1 MNFYKNKLNQIR
13 VMLGMDVKMVESV
26 LEDGV
31 TRVETES
38 LEPGFELFVV
48 SEAGEKAPA
57 PEGQHKLEDGT
68 KVTVDAEGKITLVE
82 KAEEPKVEVEVEA
95 GKQKMSSDELADGT
109 KIETAG
115 DGEFKVGDQLSFITE
130 SGEKVAAP
138 AGEHTTKSGI
148 TIVTDGEGKIT
159 GVKYPDKPGTGSLE
173 KFADEKVEEIPAEM
187 VAKLVE
193 EKLGEKMDEIMQKV
207 YAALEEVVKE
217 VTEVKEEMAAQ
228 KEKMAKL
235 SKAPG
240 APKISTFN
248 TDVPTGTTDSLF
260 EARLEA
266 LKNIKSEF
274 GKNKRF

>member
-13 VMLGMDVKMVESV
+13 VMLGMEVKMVESV

-48 SEAGEKAPA
+48 SESGEKAPA
-57 PEGQHKLEDGT
+57 PEGIHVLEDGT
-68 KVTVDAEGKITLVE
+68 KVTVDAEGKISLVE

-95 GKQKMSSDELADGT
+95 AEV
-109 KIETAG
+109 EV
-115 DGEFKVGDQLSFITE
+115 E
-130 SGEKVAAP
+130 
-138 AGEHTTKSGI
+138 
-148 TIVTDGEGKIT
+148 
-159 GVKYPDKPGTGSLE
+159 
-173 KFADEKVEEIPAEM
+173 EKVEGVPAEM

-193 EKLGEKMDEIMQKV
+193 EKVEEKIEEKLQEKIDEMMTKV
-207 YAALEEVVKE
+207 YAALEEVVKD
-217 VTEVKEEMAAQ
+217 VTEVKEEMANQ

-235 SKAPG
+235 SKTPG
-240 APKISTFN
+240 SSKISTFN
-248 TDVPTGTTDSLF
+248 TDAPAGAENTL

-266 LKNIKSEF
+266 LQKIKAEF

>member
-48 SEAGEKAPA
+48 SESGEKAPA
-57 PEGQHKLEDGT
+57 PEGTHKLEDGT

-82 KAEEPKVEVEVEA
+82 KAEAPKVEVEVEA
-95 GKQKMSSDELADGT
+95 
-109 KIETAG
+109 
-115 DGEFKVGDQLSFITE
+115 
-130 SGEKVAAP
+130 AA
-138 AGEHTTKSGI
+138 EEE
-148 TIVTDGEGKIT
+148 V
-159 GVKYPDKPGTGSLE
+159 
-173 KFADEKVEEIPAEM
+173 KVEEKMEKIPAEM

-193 EKLGEKMDEIMQKV
+193 EKIEEKLKEKIDEMMTKV
-207 YAALEEVVKE
+207 YAALEEVVKD
-217 VTEVKEEMAAQ
+217 VTEVKEEMANQ

-240 APKISTFN
+240 SSKISTFN
-248 TDVPTGTTDSLF
+248 TDAPTGAENTIED
-260 EARLEA
+260 RLEN
-266 LKNIKSEF
+266 LKKLKAQF
-274 GKNKRF
+274 GNNKRF